1 MDEQQE
7 VRRFQMELEF
17 VQCLCNFHYLHCNS
31 HSDLANEGYFEDPQF
46 LRYLRY
52 LHYWKQDPYVKFLMY
67 ASLSYPQALHLL
79 TLLENP
85 DFRQLCKNLGFI
97 TQMHQ
102 NQYQYWK
109 YRAQVAVQTLS
120 SLGPSD

>member
-1 MDEQQE
+1 
-7 VRRFQMELEF
+7 
-17 VQCLCNFHYLHCNS
+17 
-31 HSDLANEGYFEDPQF
+31 
-46 LRYLRY
+46 
-52 LHYWKQDPYVKFLMY
+52 
-67 ASLSYPQALHLL
+67 LL
-79 TLLENP
+79 KNP